1 MVNLKMQIVMKK
13 YFYSIL
19 VLVALVGCSKE
30 VGLVEENVP
39 QGETVT
45 ITAAMAETKSTETD
59 GDFAW
64 NSDETI
70 SVGTSDEEYVTFEA
84 DNITAGTFKHTFA
97 ADAPNLLLAVSPA
110 QVNAEFLGAEAY
122 EVELPSVYNGYVQ
135 GQTNALMIGT
145 PDPQTANKFIF
156 SHAAALVKV
165 TYANVPAGTA
175 GFKFEAD
182 ANIAG
187 TVTLGGTSISDI
199 EIANTNSGL
208 TESAVY
214 VNLEQP
220 VAQAGGTLSFYVPV
234 PTGDYGMLEISLLNG
249 SGEVIEGTDKI
260 MDRSGKSPLTL
271 ARADVFNFPTITLP
285 EGPKYYVK
293 VTSDDDLVNGQYL
306 IVYEEGSLAFN
317 GGLSTLDAVGNS
329 IEVVIDN
336 NKIESTKTTDAAA
349 FAISV
354 DDGTVKSESGYYIG
368 QTSDANGLASSSTT
382 VYTNTI
388 SFESIKS
395 SGGAFLRYNKTS
407 GQTRFRYYKSSSYTG
422 QQPIALYLL
431 EGSATASKQPSGLAW
446 SASTATASITD
457 DGIVFTAPT
466 LTLGNAHDITYSS
479 SNTTVATVD
488 AQGVVTVNVAG
499 ETTIKAIF
507 AGDDTYK
514 ASTVEYVLTVEDNR
528 TSYEFETI
536 ADLNDLA
543 ADFKHNEENTYS
555 GKLTNVVVSYVPDT
569 KNAII
574 KDGTGSIL
582 VYDNS
587 GHGLLQGQ
595 TFTGELSVTVKLYYT
610 TVELTYIDASFDG
623 QQTEVAPETVNL
635 ASLVGNF
642 ATYQNTYVKVEN
654 LTVDSRNEKNIYV
667 SNGDNTYVV
676 YDNAGSSAAAAGD
689 VISVVGTVAD
699 HNGTNQIKVW
709 KSDNITITAPAPKA
723 ITFTQPSA
731 GGSFTV
737 SVAGSNITS
746 GTTVASGTTVTLTA
760 TPSSDYEFTSWTV
773 TGATVADASAA
784 TTTFTMGTS
793 DVTIGANFTSTSG
806 TGSEK
811 TYVVHFNNTTNLTG
825 VTSYTSSFNTAEDG
839 LTLVVSNFNNN
850 NSAVSVN
857 GTKNNWDYIL
867 AGQKK
872 SKASD
877 PTKVT
882 TGTITTNSAI
892 AEAIKTI
899 TVKATI
905 QRGSATAILYVAS
918 NGDFTANLQTVNYG
932 TVETGDVT
940 LTVPEAA
947 SNMYYKLEFECS
959 NTTTTNGVLKVE
971 QVSYSTK

>member
-1 MVNLKMQIVMKK
+1 MVPKKAIAATVKKKVTILVNLKKQRVMKK
-13 YFYSIL
+13 YFYSVL
-19 VLVALVGCSKE
+19 ALVALVGCAKE

-122 EVELPSVYNGYVQ
+122 EVELPSVYNSYVQ

-145 PDPQTANKFIF
+145 PDPQTANKFLF

-175 GFKFEAD
+175 GFKFTAD
-182 ANIAG
+182 ANITG
-187 TVTLGGTSISDI
+187 TVTLGGTTISDI
-199 EIANTNSGL
+199 EIANTNSELDGN
-208 TESAVY
+208 EVY
-214 VNLEQP
+214 VNLAQP
-220 VAQAGGTLSFYVPV
+220 VAEAGGTLSFYVPV
-234 PTGDYGMLEISLLNG
+234 PTGDYSQMTISLLNAKG
-249 SGEVIEGTDKI
+249 QAIENTVKT
-260 MDRSGKSPLTL
+260 MNREGKTPLTL
-271 ARADVFNFPTITLP
+271 SRTDVFNFPTITL
-285 EGPKYYVK
+285 EDATKYYVK
-293 VTSDDDLVNGQYL
+293 VTSDDELVNGQYL
-306 IVYEEGSLAFN
+306 IVYEGDDSHDAVAFN
-317 GGLSTLDAVGNS
+317 GGLPTLDAENNNIGVT
-329 IEVVIDN
+329 IDN
-336 NKIESTKTTDAAA
+336 DQIESTETTDAAA
-349 FAISV
+349 FTISV
-354 DDGTVKSESGYYIG
+354 DDGTVLSASGKYIG
-368 QTSDANGLASSSTT
+368 VSSNSNGLKTSEDASTYSHTFSIDTDGNAIIAAAFTESTMT
-382 VYTNTI
+382 
-388 SFESIKS
+388 
-395 SGGAFLRYNKTS
+395 LRYNNVS
-407 GQTRFRYYKSSSYTG
+407 NQNRFRYYKSG
-422 QQPIALYLL
+422 QQAIALYLL

-457 DGIVFTAPT
+457 EGVVFTAPT

-654 LTVDSRNEKNIYV
+654 LTVDSKDGKNIHV

-676 YDNAGSSAAAAGD
+676 YDNAGSSSASAGD
-689 VISVVGTVAD
+689 VISVIGTVAD

-709 KSDNITITAPAPKA
+709 ASDKIVITQAHTPVEDDTYTWVKTAYTGLASGDVVVIVDASSKKA
-723 ITFTQPSA
+723 MSNNNGTSSAPSA
-731 GGSFTV
+731 TAVSISTDGS
-737 SVAGSNITS
+737 
-746 GTTVASGTTVTLTA
+746 TLTEAPNA
-760 TPSSDYEFTSWTV
+760 TLQWTV
-773 TGATVADASAA
+773 TVSDGSYSFAADGKHLYCTNTNNGVRVGDNNSNSAFVFKA
-784 TTTFTMGTS
+784 
-793 DVTIGANFTSTSG
+793 DDSG
-806 TGSEK
+806 TAFLYNSA
-811 TYVVHFNNTTNLTG
+811 TSRYVGVYNN
-825 VTSYTSSFNTAEDG
+825 SDWRCYTSI
-839 LTLVVSNFNNN
+839 NNN
-850 NSAVSVN
+850 
-857 GTKNNWDYIL
+857 
-867 AGQKK
+867 
-872 SKASD
+872 
-877 PTKVT
+877 
-882 TGTITTNSAI
+882 
-892 AEAIKTI
+892 IKD
-899 TVKATI
+899 TVISFYK
-905 QRGSATAILYVAS
+905 RVA
-918 NGDFTANLQTVNYG
+918 N
-932 TVETGDVT
+932 
-940 LTVPEAA
+940 
-947 SNMYYKLEFECS
+947 
-959 NTTTTNGVLKVE
+959 
-971 QVSYSTK
+971 